1 MKKTLN
7 ILAFLITVLVV
18 SLGACLSA
26 NAEVQ
31 TGSCGDNVSYTLDT
45 QTGELVISGQGEM
58 TDYPYY
64 GLSSYN
70 SPFYSNL
77 TVKSV
82 VIKNGV
88 KQRTCNVDG
97 YVDTASIPATGH
109 SYTQTEIAPTCT
121 EDGYV
126 IYECTTCGDTYM
138 EKGEPATGHKEI
150 VDYGVE
156 PTCTKSGLTE
166 GSHCAVCQEVIVEQ
180 KTIPVTGHTA
190 KVINQKDAT
199 CTENG
204 YSGDKVCSV
213 CQAVL
218 ETGKETPKLGHTV
231 NVINKKDA
239 TCTED
244 GYSGY
249 KICSVCN
256 EVFEVGHKID
266 KLGHDFSDNA
276 EYCKHGCDT
285 KNSNYVVITT
295 PAPEPSTEPTSTT
308 SVPNPTLVPDTTT
321 QPQPATSAPATVTTT
336 QATTVPTTTVAPA
349 TTTQV
354 QKTATP
360 VQTTQ
365 ATANSTTKPAEK
377 ITAKQTTKATTKTK
391 EAVNK
396 KQKKASIK
404 KATPAKASLTITWA
418 KVKGVKG
425 YEIQLATDKKFKKN
439 LKKVTIKK
447 QKTTKTTVKKLK
459 AKKTYYVRI
468 RTYKTK
474 KVNGKSTKVYSS
486 WSKVKAVKTK

>member
-276 EYCKHGCDT
+276 EYCKHGCGT
-285 KNSNYVVITT
+285 KNLNYVVTTT
-295 PAPEPSTEPTSTT
+295 PAPEPSTDSTLTT
-308 SVPNPTLVPDTTT
+308 SAPTTTPAPNSVT
-321 QPQPATSAPATVTTT
+321 QPQPNTS
-336 QATTVPTTTVAPA
+336 VPTTVAPA
-349 TTTQV
+349 QTEPTTVTPTTTTQV
-354 QKTATP
+354 EPTTTAPQATEP
-360 VQTTQ
+360 NVIDTTQ
-365 ATANSTTKPAEK
+365 STTKTTTKPA
-377 ITAKQTTKATTKTK
+377 TKATKAK
-391 EAVNK
+391 ETVNK

-404 KATPAKASLTITWA
+404 KATPAKTSLTITWA

-459 AKKTYYVRI
+459 AKKKYYVRI

>member
-45 QTGELVISGQGEM
+45 QTGELVISGQGKM
-58 TDYPYY
+58 KNYPYY
-64 GLSSYN
+64 GLTNYN

-82 VIKNGV
+82 VIKNGI
-88 KQRTCNVDG
+88 KQRVCSIAG
-97 YVDTASIPATGH
+97 YVDTASIPAHGH

-126 IYECTTCGDTYM
+126 IYKCTVCGDTYM
-138 EKGEPATGHKEI
+138 EKGKPALGHKEI
-150 VDYGVE
+150 VDNAVE
-156 PTCTKSGLTE
+156 PTCIKSGLTE

-180 KTIPVTGHTA
+180 KIIPAKDHTVEIIKGTPATCSENGLTDGKKCSVCGEILEAQKEIPATGHT
-190 KVINQKDAT
+190 V
-199 CTENG
+199 
-204 YSGDKVCSV
+204 
-213 CQAVL
+213 
-218 ETGKETPKLGHTV
+218 TV
-231 NVINKKDA
+231 DNKKDA

-244 GYSGY
+244 GYSGD
-249 KICSVCN
+249 KICSVCYN
-256 EVFEVGHKID
+256 VFETGHKID
-266 KLGHDFSDNA
+266 KLGHDFSGNA
-276 EYCKHGCDT
+276 EYCKHGCGT
-285 KNSNYVVITT
+285 KNSNYVAPPTT
-295 PAPEPSTEPTSTT
+295 APAQSTEPTLT
-308 SVPNPTLVPDTTT
+308 
-321 QPQPATSAPATVTTT
+321 TSAPTTT
-336 QATTVPTTTVAPA
+336 LAPNTATQPNTSAPTTVAPA
-349 TTTQV
+349 QTEPTTVAPTTT
-354 QKTATP
+354 TH

-365 ATANSTTKPAEK
+365 ATAKPAEK
-377 ITAKQTTKATTKTK
+377 ITVKQTTKATTKAK
-391 EAVNK
+391 EEVNK
-396 KQKKASIK
+396 KQKKAKFK
-404 KATPAKASLTITWA
+404 KVTPAKASLTITWA

-447 QKTTKTTVKKLK
+447 QKTTKKTVKKLK
-459 AKKTYYVRI
+459 GKQTYYVRI

-486 WSKVKAVKTK
+486 WSKVKTVKTK